1 MSRRAF
7 FQITLLVRDYDEAID
22 FYTKTL
28 DFKLL
33 GDTKLTDTKR
43 WVVVA
48 PPGGAGGQLLLA
60 KATGEAQINRIGD
73 QTGGR
78 VFLFMHT
85 DNLQEDL
92 VRLKKHGVK
101 IVRGPVKETFG
112 DVLVFEDLYGNLW
125 DLIEK
130 NNI

>member
-22 FYTKTL
+22 FYTKIL

-33 GDTKLTDTKR
+33 EDTKHTDTKR

-101 IVRGPVKETFG
+101 IVRGPVKEPFG

-130 NNI
+130 NDI